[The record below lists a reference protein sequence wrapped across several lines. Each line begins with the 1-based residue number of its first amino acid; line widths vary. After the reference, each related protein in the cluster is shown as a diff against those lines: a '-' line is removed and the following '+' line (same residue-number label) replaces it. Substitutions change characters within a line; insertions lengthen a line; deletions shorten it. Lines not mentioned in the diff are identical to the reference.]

1 MTNCLNFRCLGK
13 NLKGKREATRD
24 ERSVCQKVFKNLSKF
39 IFQLLATFA
48 KVKMRLIDF
57 TFLCVCKFERACVC
71 MRVRASESEVRVLEV
86 ALREKLFFIFL
97 GVSTSLSLI
106 WVVPRKRKFSFSLC
120 PFSPFVNFFFLL
132 LPFFF
137 ILSFHLSLLL
147 SFVVFP
153 IHDVHLC
160 FLSLSVS
167 LLTITLFLKLSSNF
181 FGFFPLFSFYSN

>member
-1 MTNCLNFRCLGK
+1 M
-13 NLKGKREATRD
+13 
-24 ERSVCQKVFKNLSKF
+24 
-39 IFQLLATFA
+39 
-48 KVKMRLIDF
+48 
-57 TFLCVCKFERACVC
+57 CVRAC
-71 MRVRASESEVRVLEV
+71 AGEVRVLEV

-132 LPFFF
+132 HPLFFF
-137 ILSFHLSLLL
+137 LSFHLSLLL

-153 IHDVHLC
+153 IHDGHLC

-181 FGFFPLFSFYSN
+181 FGFFPLFSFYSNWTLFRKLFQHGQSLSFFLSLIFMTFDGSKICVKWPSHVWPPQQPLKTESSFVERKIIGPERN